1 MATAGEDSETTWK
14 KLLLQ
19 CLLKKNEQKK
29 IIPLIGFHIVK
40 IIYMDQD
47 WKRIEKNEN
56 RFFFNISG
64 LWVIFIPLF
73 CNPSML
79 LCNKLS

>member
-1 MATAGEDSETTWK
+1 MEKAFAPMFIE
-14 KLLLQ
+14 
-19 CLLKKNEQKK
+19 KKNEQKK

-56 RFFFNISG
+56 RFFF
-64 LWVIFIPLF
+64 
-73 CNPSML
+73 
-79 LCNKLS
+79 